1 MFLLSRDG
9 KTTYTAEQFVE
20 IVQTFLAPYKLEKVK
35 VCDIAYFNVNER
47 RASHYISRDKHVF
60 LCGDAAHVH
69 SPAGGQG
76 MNMSIQDSENLAWK
90 LAMIYHGQADAHI
103 LDTFAQER
111 IPVADEVIKRTSQ
124 LSRNSMFFLLIPWI
138 WPLTLKL
145 SQYIPARLLRGT
157 MEHGSQLSI
166 DYSQYKGSLIIKE
179 CAAWKNAIYSSWL
192 TSWMSW
198 FTKELCAPGM
208 RAIDGVVVNLLSADH
223 PVCRLREWQSK
234 HFTSCWFF

>member
-1 MFLLSRDG
+1 MMGSIRVGPNQHRMFLLSRDG

-111 IPVADEVIKRTSQ
+111 TS
-124 LSRNSMFFLLIPWI
+124 S
-138 WPLTLKL
+138 
-145 SQYIPARLLRGT
+145 
-157 MEHGSQLSI
+157 
-166 DYSQYKGSLIIKE
+166 
-179 CAAWKNAIYSSWL
+179 
-192 TSWMSW
+192 
-198 FTKELCAPGM
+198 
-208 RAIDGVVVNLLSADH
+208 
-223 PVCRLREWQSK
+223 
-234 HFTSCWFF
+234 